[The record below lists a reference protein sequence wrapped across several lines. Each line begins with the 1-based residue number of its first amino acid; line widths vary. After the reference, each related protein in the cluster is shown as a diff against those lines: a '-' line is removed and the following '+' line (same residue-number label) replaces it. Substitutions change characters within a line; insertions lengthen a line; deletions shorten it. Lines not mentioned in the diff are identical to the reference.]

1 MKKITPIPLT
11 LLVLACLQA
20 NAAPAPT
27 TPTQTTLPTA
37 VTAAGT
43 GYSAFVG
50 DSHIDL
56 GEAMEPMKMA
66 DMLLCVVSASGA
78 PLLPN
83 ETYQAI
89 ADFDLCG
96 AGGGSTQATYSS
108 LTVESSRASADVAQV
123 ANMWIHLRDGPSSPV
138 RDVHFKAQLSSAPT
152 ATNHLGVW
160 QLDWEFQNP
169 DGANT
174 WENGHMTSVTGA
186 AGFAE
191 FTMASNS
198 DLPDVGDSANDVYA
212 TIAMTSLKEGVGRV
226 TTSNPAKDYAMA
238 FNDTLVTIQ
247 EGTNTATCQSIENF
261 TDSVYQYNLYD
272 SSGAL
277 VDINAE
283 IEFTTATGNAGVL
296 GQYSYWDNESE
307 TEQKGYW
314 AWIEDNGYPATD
326 GATTVSDSTTPTIKY
341 TITWDIE
348 GSGSAAYQT
357 VTAVADGLVAVAYGG
372 SAHVFDKPII
382 FDTSSAELATTIT
395 PLTDRNDDTDTI
407 TTADLDSNQLTYN
420 GPGRLWGI
428 KWNDSSR
435 MYEAALADGTALISK
450 ATGNDTVHTSKT
462 YYVKAA
468 TVAKTPDVAA
478 DCSVL
483 SGSLASASALSLPT
497 VADITNNPVTLGTEP
512 NVTAEPKI
520 KDGVLTN

>member
-1 MKKITPIPLT
+1 MMKNITPIPLT
-11 LLVLACLQA
+11 LLVLACFQA
-20 NAAPAPT
+20 NAAAT
-27 TPTQTTLPTA
+27 TTNPPTA

-50 DSHIDL
+50 DSYIDL
-56 GEAMEPMKMA
+56 GEAMEPMAMA
-66 DMLLCVVSASGA
+66 DMLLCIVSASGA

-83 ETYQAI
+83 DTYQAI

-96 AGGGSTQATYSS
+96 AGGGSNQATYSS
-108 LTVESSRASADVAQV
+108 MTVESSRASADVAQV
-123 ANMWIHLRDGPSSPV
+123 AKMWILMKEDALSPV
-138 RDVHFKAQLSSAPT
+138 KDIHFKAQLSSAPT
-152 ATNHLGVW
+152 ATNHIGEW

-169 DGANT
+169 GGANT
-174 WENGHMTSVTGA
+174 WENGNMEAVTGA
-186 AGFAE
+186 GGFAE
-191 FTMASNS
+191 FTMATNS
-198 DLPDVGDSANDVYA
+198 DQPGGSPANNVYA
-212 TIAMTSLKEGVGRV
+212 KIAMTSLKEGVGRV
-226 TTSNPAKDYAMA
+226 TTSNPAKDFAVA
-238 FNDTLVTIQ
+238 FNDTLVTIK
-247 EGTNTATCQSIENF
+247 EGSNAATCQSIENF
-261 TDSVYQYNLYD
+261 SDIVYEYNLYD

-277 VDINAE
+277 VDINAQ

-307 TEQKGYW
+307 TEQTGYW

-326 GATTVSDSTTPTIKY
+326 GATTVSDSTTPATKY

-348 GSGSAAYQT
+348 GSGSTAYQT
-357 VTAVADGLVAVAYGG
+357 VTAVADGLVAVADGG

-382 FDTSSAELATTIT
+382 FNTSSAELATTIT

-468 TVAKTPDVAA
+468 RVAKTPDVAA

-483 SGSLASASALSLPT
+483 SGSLASASALGLPT

-512 NVTAEPKI
+512 TVTAEPKI